1 MLQDRG
7 NEESSGF
14 NILWLDLSSRRQ
26 LMATYSWNSTLY
38 EEASRLTWT
47 NFARNPLLAQQA
59 FENSDHWSQVLDD
72 PGTAFTHPR
81 RDVLTLSD
89 LFVYPDLF
97 RRSMDPV
104 VAKRDPRVPGRN
116 VVDFI
121 SLKGNVVLT
130 GPSDSGKTSL
140 AKRLYVDL
148 KRRKGVVPV
157 LLDGAKL
164 RRAPKG
170 GFLKTVVEAFG
181 IQYSPNQV
189 VRYRQLEPSQRML
202 IVDDFELAR
211 LSRQAQ
217 KELIDAM
224 TRFAGSVLVFADD
237 LFMIEQ
243 LAHGKGNRNVQ
254 LGAFEHCEIK
264 EFGYR
269 MRGALIER
277 WHSFGYEIAE
287 LPSNFDHQISTTESL
302 VDTLLGKNLL
312 PSFPITILT
321 ILQTAEAGASPGTA
335 SGSYGYLYE
344 ALITSALAKARGRVA
359 DIDTKYTYIAH
370 LAHAFYR
377 AGATSELSRE
387 DIDQISSDY
396 FSEFRIK
403 FSVAGMLLELERAQ
417 ILATI
422 GGNYVF
428 KYKYVYCYFVARYF
442 RDNVSNSSELRAEL
456 RRISSRLH
464 VEDYANILIFYLY
477 LTRDIGLIENVL
489 KIARQV
495 YADHEP
501 CDFKVDVEFI
511 NRLYVDTETL
521 LLPAGEPATHREEE
535 REQRDLTETNDDD
548 QDVRELPYR
557 DDLDD
562 VLKVNFALK
571 TLHVMGQV
579 LRNFPG
585 SLQATVKADLAS
597 ESYLL
602 GLRTLKA
609 ILRIAE
615 TNLDDLRGYLAR
627 LIQEHRR
634 ISAVSELER
643 SADEAVI
650 WITLNCA
657 FGMTKRISSAVGLHE
672 LSGTFADV
680 LERLGAPLAVRMVD
694 TSIKLDHFP
703 NVPFEEIK
711 AIAEDVNNFETLL

>member
-1 MLQDRG
+1 M
-7 NEESSGF
+7 
-14 NILWLDLSSRRQ
+14 
-26 LMATYSWNSTLY
+26 
-38 EEASRLTWT
+38 
-47 NFARNPLLAQQA
+47 
-59 FENSDHWSQVLDD
+59 
-72 PGTAFTHPR
+72 
-81 RDVLTLSD
+81 
-89 LFVYPDLF
+89 
-97 RRSMDPV
+97 
-104 VAKRDPRVPGRN
+104 
-116 VVDFI
+116 
-121 SLKGNVVLT
+121 
-130 GPSDSGKTSL
+130 
-140 AKRLYVDL
+140 
-148 KRRKGVVPV
+148 PV

-181 IQYSPNQV
+181 IQYSPKQA
-189 VRYRQLEPSQRML
+189 VRYKQLEPSQRTL

-217 KELIDAM
+217 KELVDAM

-403 FSVAGMLLELERAQ
+403 FSVDEMLFELERAL
-417 ILATI
+417 ILTTI
-422 GGNYVF
+422 GGNSVF

-442 RDNVSNSSELRAEL
+442 RDNVANSSELRAEL
-456 RRISSRLH
+456 ERLSSRLH
-464 VEDYANILIFYLY
+464 VADYANILVFYLY
-477 LTRDIGLIENVL
+477 LTKG
-489 KIARQV
+489 
-495 YADHEP
+495 YW
-501 CDFKVDVEFI
+501 
-511 NRLYVDTETL
+511 
-521 LLPAGEPATHREEE
+521 THRKRPED
-535 REQRDLTETNDDD
+535 RTPS
-548 QDVRELPYR
+548 VRRP
-557 DDLDD
+557 
-562 VLKVNFALK
+562 
-571 TLHVMGQV
+571 
-579 LRNFPG
+579 
-585 SLQATVKADLAS
+585 
-597 ESYLL
+597 
-602 GLRTLKA
+602 
-609 ILRIAE
+609 
-615 TNLDDLRGYLAR
+615 
-627 LIQEHRR
+627 
-634 ISAVSELER
+634 
-643 SADEAVI
+643 
-650 WITLNCA
+650 
-657 FGMTKRISSAVGLHE
+657 
-672 LSGTFADV
+672 
-680 LERLGAPLAVRMVD
+680 
-694 TSIKLDHFP
+694 
-703 NVPFEEIK
+703 
-711 AIAEDVNNFETLL
+711 